1 MLTKEDTLILI
12 GFGLLMMIGGYN
24 IDSMMVMQ

>member
-12 GFGLLMMIGGYN
+12 GFGLLMLVGGYN
-24 IDSMMVMQ
+24 IDLLMVM

>member
-12 GFGLLMMIGGYN
+12 GFGLLMLVGGYN
-24 IDSMMVMQ
+24 IDMLMVL

>member
-12 GFGLLMMIGGYN
+12 GFGLLMLVGGYN
-24 IDSMMVMQ
+24 IDLLMVL